1 MSFDAP
7 ENVAEG
13 GAPPIR
19 HENKTT
25 ATGFQLCCQSLGWKH
40 VAASSACCE
49 EYGRVG
55 RRRSQNA
62 NPSLF
67 RRSRV
72 SASTMPRPT
81 AVAIVDEPP

>member
-7 ENVAEG
+7 QYVAEG

-19 HENKTT
+19 HENKT
-25 ATGFQLCCQSLGWKH
+25 AAACFQLGRKGLGRKH

-49 EYGRVG
+49 ENGRVG
-55 RRRSQNA
+55 RRRSQGA
-62 NPSLF
+62 YPSPF

-72 SASTMPRPT
+72 SASTIPRPI